1 MCTTQ
6 APGPRGQG
14 IAPGGMTRAGGTVN
28 LCPRAP
34 RWGLLRVR
42 KKAPP
47 RNCPSL
53 ASWRGKFPWRFT
65 FFAFRP
71 RRKTPP
77 GPLVREK
84 TPLAPKCG
92 KWPLW
97 LNPVPRTGEGGAPN
111 PLQGSDASNPRLRP
125 GAWGPLCPP
134 GVASLAKPGTC
145 VGRARAPHIPGV
157 HIPLPGGS
165 HILG

>member
-1 MCTTQ
+1 MGRRSRPHAPEGDMCPTQ

-53 ASWRGKFPWRFT
+53 ASWRGKFPWRFP

-97 LNPVPRTGEGGAPN
+97 LNPVPRTGEGGAPY
-111 PLQGSDASNPRLRP
+111 PLAPGGGP
-125 GAWGPLCPP
+125 GA
-134 GVASLAKPGTC
+134 C
-145 VGRARAPHIPGV
+145 VV
-157 HIPLPGGS
+157 HISPSGACGGLS
-165 HILG
+165 RPYPPPVVTLWGT